1 MNCSRFQKLIALF
14 AEGDLAG
21 RKSRRVE
28 KHLVTCVACRQFAQ
42 ELSWSQGVLKGLGSE
57 SIDNRA
63 FQSIQDRVLDQISL
77 REKSIRPTWPLLRWS
92 WRWTQV
98 LVFGLLILGGLA
110 LWKNS
115 FPRKTFSDLAERNEK
130 SVSAPL
136 WEEESNRTTP
146 LDSAQAKV
154 TAGGKSAR
162 RSISAE
168 GPGRSKQVRV
178 TRSVPIMEKP
188 SPASTPGNLAFNGL
202 HVFNSSAE
210 IVEPAIQIAQRES
223 AQGNLEPTKDADK
236 PDPLV
241 IKLVTDD
248 PEVVIVWLVDP
259 DKGERQ

>member
-21 RKSRRVE
+21 RKSRQVE
-28 KHLVTCVACRQFAQ
+28 KHLVTCIACRQFAQ
-42 ELSWSQGVLKGLGSE
+42 ELSRSQGVLKDLGSE
-57 SIDNRA
+57 SIDNRV
-63 FQSIQDRVLDQISL
+63 FQSIQDRVLDQISS
-77 REKSIRPTWPLLRWS
+77 REKSVIPTWPLLRWN

-98 LVFGLLILGGLA
+98 LVFGLLMLGGLA

-115 FPRKTFSDLAERNEK
+115 FPRKSFPDLAERNEK
-130 SVSAPL
+130 SVSVPL
-136 WEEESNRTTP
+136 WEEESNRTRS
-146 LDSAQAKV
+146 LDSAQGKV

-162 RSISAE
+162 RSISPK
-168 GPGRSKQVRV
+168 GPGRNRQPRV
-178 TRSVPIMEKP
+178 IRSGPDMEEVTP
-188 SPASTPGNLAFNGL
+188 PSTPGNLAFNGL